1 MIGSIPDLPGSLR
14 FPNYSRC
21 HLVVLTEVG
30 LITEKTGSH
39 SDKVTNQP
47 QLILPEIT
55 MKTKL
60 VMKHILTK
68 LSNEVF
74 LPTEI

>member
-1 MIGSIPDLPGSLR
+1 MLHI
-14 FPNYSRC
+14 
-21 HLVVLTEVG
+21 EVG

-39 SDKVTNQP
+39 SDKVTNKP

-74 LPTEI
+74 LPKEI